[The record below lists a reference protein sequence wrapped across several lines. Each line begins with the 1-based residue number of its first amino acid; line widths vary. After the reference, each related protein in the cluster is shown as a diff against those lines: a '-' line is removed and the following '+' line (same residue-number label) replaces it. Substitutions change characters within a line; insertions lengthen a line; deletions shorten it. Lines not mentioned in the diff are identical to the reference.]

1 MGLRRKVWLA
11 AAAMAFIAGVQAPA
25 SLGAQAGEGLAPDT
39 ASYSIDATLDATAR
53 TLTGREV
60 ITWRNPGGIPAYSIR
75 LHLYWNAW
83 RNTDSTWISQ
93 LKLAGKAKDALERP
107 AAEYGWQE
115 ITELRLMNPDGS
127 SGPDLLPGFRYI
139 QPSDQNPDDRSLA
152 AADLPNAV
160 APGQSIQLR
169 VAWKAQ
175 VPRTFARTGGIGN
188 YFFIAQWFP
197 KLGVFEGDGWGAR
210 QFFANTEF
218 YADFGRYDVRL
229 TVPQGWVVGA
239 TGREVS
245 RTDDGASTIHRY
257 EQDDVHDF
265 AWTTSPDFVEVTQ
278 QFKHPTLPPVT
289 MRLLLQPEHRGQE
302 DRHFAATAAALKY
315 YGEWFGAY
323 PFPQITIVD
332 PAWQSDSGGMEYPT
346 LFTAGTSWLAPR
358 QSNEPEAVTVHEA
371 GHQFW
376 YSIVASNEVTS
387 AWMDEGLNTFSDA
400 RVQSV
405 AFTPNYLVQR
415 FFGGF
420 VPWQFRDI
428 PLSRATDDNYL
439 DSYRRVAERDAQ
451 STPSYMYWPG
461 STTGITYSKTALWL
475 HTLERYLGWE
485 RLQRVMATYFQRFR
499 FKHPQPND
507 FFEIVSAESGR
518 DMTWFFDQVF
528 DSSNV
533 FDYAAE
539 RLESTEV
546 TSRGF
551 REPSP
556 GAPLAYEE
564 KTNAALFRTTVVVRR
579 LGEATFPVDVL
590 ITFENG
596 EQVRESWD
604 GQGRWQ
610 PYMYEKPTRAVS
622 VQVDPERVL
631 LLDVNY
637 TNNSITLRPQA
648 AEAADHWTL
657 QWLVWVQDLLM
668 DYSFFV

>member
-197 KLGVFEGDGWGAR
+197 KLGVFEGDGWSAR

-245 RTDDGASTIHRY
+245 RTDDGDLHHPPLRTGRCARLRL
-257 EQDDVHDF
+257 DDEPGLRGGDAAVQ
-265 AWTTSPDFVEVTQ
+265 APD
-278 QFKHPTLPPVT
+278 
-289 MRLLLQPEHRGQE
+289 
-302 DRHFAATAAALKY
+302 AAA
-315 YGEWFGAY
+315 GDDEA
-323 PFPQITIVD
+323 
-332 PAWQSDSGGMEYPT
+332 AAA
-346 LFTAGTSWLAPR
+346 AGAPR
-358 QSNEPEAVTVHEA
+358 A
-371 GHQFW
+371 GG
-376 YSIVASNEVTS
+376 SSLRGDGSGAEV
-387 AWMDEGLNTFSDA
+387 L
-400 RVQSV
+400 
-405 AFTPNYLVQR
+405 
-415 FFGGF
+415 
-420 VPWQFRDI
+420 
-428 PLSRATDDNYL
+428 
-439 DSYRRVAERDAQ
+439 RRVV
-451 STPSYMYWPG
+451 W
-461 STTGITYSKTALWL
+461 
-475 HTLERYLGWE
+475 
-485 RLQRVMATYFQRFR
+485 RLSLPADHHRRSGVAKRFR
-499 FKHPQPND
+499 RHGVPDALHRRHQLAGP
-507 FFEIVSAESGR
+507 
-518 DMTWFFDQVF
+518 
-528 DSSNV
+528 
-533 FDYAAE
+533 AAIE
-539 RLESTEV
+539 R
-546 TSRGF
+546 
-551 REPSP
+551 
-556 GAPLAYEE
+556 A
-564 KTNAALFRTTVVVRR
+564 
-579 LGEATFPVDVL
+579 
-590 ITFENG
+590 
-596 EQVRESWD
+596 
-604 GQGRWQ
+604 
-610 PYMYEKPTRAVS
+610 
-622 VQVDPERVL
+622 
-631 LLDVNY
+631 
-637 TNNSITLRPQA
+637 
-648 AEAADHWTL
+648 
-657 QWLVWVQDLLM
+657 
-668 DYSFFV
+668 